1 MKITSSF
8 LLLMIHEHYRNHFEV
23 VYVTSLIHFI
33 AYSAAVTYVLIILLI
48 VRMKEIR
55 VMMNS

>member
-1 MKITSSF
+1 MRINY
-8 LLLMIHEHYRNHFEV
+8 LINLIHEHYRNHFEV
-23 VYVTSLIHFI
+23 VYVTSLVHFT
-33 AYSAAVTYVLIILLI
+33 AYSVVVTYELIILLI